1 MAFPKEVLLVSP
13 KKKVQKINDFLP
25 KVGNERKSSIQKR
38 KFIYF
43 WESPT
48 SILLVTNVLVLF

>member
-25 KVGNERKSSIQKR
+25 KVDNERKS
-38 KFIYF
+38 
-43 WESPT
+43 
-48 SILLVTNVLVLF
+48 